1 MKLNFGFGD
10 EWKELKKF
18 KKLTDKERSI
28 VFYSENESYT
38 VHFEKLIEE
47 LTDVHHLTV
56 CYVTSS
62 KDDPILNSSNTKIL
76 SFYIGDGTART
87 NFFINLKADILVMTM
102 PDLETF
108 HIKRSKIYPVHY
120 IYLFHSMFSIHSY
133 LRKGAVDNYD
143 TIFCVGKHHVS
154 EIKESEKI
162 YNLKPKKLVEYGFGR
177 LDGLLEKRK
186 QSENNE
192 NQEKLILITPSYGK
206 QNLLEVCGKK
216 LISDL
221 IKKDFQVLLRPH
233 FRIFQDNRQ
242 LIDSIQKEFS
252 NESRFTLHDGII
264 PFEKFHNSLC
274 LISDWSGISFEYAF
288 THEKPVIFIDVP
300 KKKINVDLNKFST
313 EPIEVNIRKQIG
325 EVILPNEVDK
335 IPKLLEK
342 FVADKKNYEN
352 QIRSVCKNTVY
363 NIGTSSEIG
372 TKYIL
377 ELLENEK
384 IEN

>member
-1 MKLNFGFGD
+1 MKLNFGFGE
-10 EWKELKKF
+10 EWKNLKKF
-18 KKLTDKERSI
+18 ETLSIEDKSI
-28 VFYSENESYT
+28 VFYAENIASIN
-38 VHFEKLIEE
+38 HFHNLIKKLTEEKNL
-47 LTDVHHLTV
+47 DV
-56 CYVTSS
+56 CYVTSEK
-62 KDDPILNSSNTKIL
+62 KDLLLNEKNKKIKT
-76 SFYIGDGTART
+76 FYIGDGVART
-87 NFFINLKADILVMTM
+87 KFFSTLKAKILIMDM

-300 KKKINVDLNKFST
+300 KKKNNVDLNKFST

-325 EVILPNEVDK
+325 EVVLPNEVDK